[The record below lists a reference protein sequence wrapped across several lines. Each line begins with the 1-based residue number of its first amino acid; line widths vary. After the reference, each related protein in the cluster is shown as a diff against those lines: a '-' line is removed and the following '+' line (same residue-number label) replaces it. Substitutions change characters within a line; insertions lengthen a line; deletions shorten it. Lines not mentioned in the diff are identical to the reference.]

1 MRDCTGRRTEAP
13 RPAAV
18 RSARVPPTSFSLAA
32 FRELPEH
39 GLSGLS
45 DDQLI
50 DYLRAAR
57 EAGRHDAMKTAI
69 AVLVFGYHDTLLNRA
84 RLKLPETDVADVV
97 AEALISAIASAFD
110 GSSVGEFKSWLHT
123 ILSRRIADY
132 HDARTRTPRT
142 AALPGEHAGDD
153 EVWGDEPSEPFE
165 GDALHARGCLET
177 AYSEL
182 DRDSHRAV
190 IDLYVLRAHGAA
202 ATAELVG
209 EGMTEANVHQIASRF
224 QRRFKELLEEGS
236 DTAREP

>member
-1 MRDCTGRRTEAP
+1 L
-13 RPAAV
+13 
-18 RSARVPPTSFSLAA
+18 SA

-39 GLSGLS
+39 ALSGLA
-45 DDQLI
+45 DDALI

-57 EAGRHDAMKTAI
+57 EAGRHDAMKAAV
-69 AVLVFGYHDTLLNRA
+69 AVLVFGYHDTLVNRA
-84 RLKLPETDVADVV
+84 RLKLPEPDVADVV
-97 AEALISAIASAFD
+97 SETLASAIASAFD

-142 AALPGEHAGDD
+142 APLPGEHLGDED
-153 EVWGDEPSEPFE
+153 VWGEEPSEPFE

-177 AYSEL
+177 AYCEL

-190 IDLYVLRAHGAA
+190 IDLYVLRAHSAA
-202 ATAELVG
+202 DTAALIG

-224 QRRFKELLEEGS
+224 QRRFKQLLEDGS
-236 DTAREP
+236 DTGGEL